1 MLINFKHI
9 SNRENGVIDVIH
21 QSLSFKTY
29 QLMAHLSSTVHP
41 PTFPSLDCFEG
52 NFKHYTL
59 SSLSSSVDNTF
70 FKKDFYILLS
80 YLKKKNHS
88 LISSNIQLL
97 LGVPLTVSHFFLFY
111 SRIVHVRTQTRS
123 AHCT

>member
-59 SSLSSSVDNTF
+59 SSLRSSVDNTF

-80 YLKKKNHS
+80 YLKKK
-88 LISSNIQLL
+88 IT
-97 LGVPLTVSHFFLFY
+97 P
-111 SRIVHVRTQTRS
+111 
-123 AHCT
+123 